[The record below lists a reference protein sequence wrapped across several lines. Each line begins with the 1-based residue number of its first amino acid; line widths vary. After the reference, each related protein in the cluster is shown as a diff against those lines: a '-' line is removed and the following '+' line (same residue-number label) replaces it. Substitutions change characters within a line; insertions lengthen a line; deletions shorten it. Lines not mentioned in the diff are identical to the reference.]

1 MGKEFASSP
10 GHAGA
15 ARATFRHMLRDA
27 LRSLLRAIPN
37 LISLSRLA
45 LAAAFATTDLAST
58 RALIVL
64 AASVTDVL
72 DGWLARVMRTQ
83 SRTGALIDPI
93 ADRAFVT
100 IAVAT
105 LAIDGVFSALDCV
118 LLLFRDGMTV
128 VGFAVARMT
137 PSLRPVTFKARVSG
151 KIATGMQL
159 LTLVA
164 ALVRPVWVPGL
175 IVGVGLIS
183 LWAVAD
189 YTRMLYRK
197 RIRT

>member
-1 MGKEFASSP
+1 
-10 GHAGA
+10 
-15 ARATFRHMLRDA
+15 MLRDA

-45 LAAAFATTDLAST
+45 LAAAFATSGDAST

-105 LAIDGVFSALDCV
+105 LAIDGVFSALDCA

-137 PSLRPVTFKARVSG
+137 PSLRPVTFKARMSG
-151 KIATGMQL
+151 KITTGMQL

-175 IVGVGLIS
+175 IVGVGLVS

-189 YTRMLYRK
+189 YAWMLHRK
-197 RIRT
+197 RVRT

>member
-1 MGKEFASSP
+1 
-10 GHAGA
+10 
-15 ARATFRHMLRDA
+15 MLRDA

-45 LAAAFATTDLAST
+45 LAAAFATADSAST
-58 RALIVL
+58 RALVVL

-72 DGWLARVMRTQ
+72 DGWLARMMRTQ

-105 LAIDGVFSALDCV
+105 LAIEGAVSPVDCA

-128 VGFAVARMT
+128 IGYFVAKAV
-137 PSLRPVTFKARVSG
+137 PSLKAVTFKARVSG
-151 KIATGMQL
+151 KVTTGMQL

-175 IVGVGLIS
+175 VVGVGLVS

-189 YTRMLYRK
+189 YTWMLHRS
-197 RIRT
+197 RARA